1 MDMNLQAV
9 RGDSKPKVVLFQYDQ
24 EITFFLKNA
33 SEV

>member
-24 EITFFLKNA
+24 EIPDA
-33 SEV
+33 SEL

>member
-24 EITFFLKNA
+24 EIRFDA
-33 SEV
+33 SEL